1 MKQLRHILP
10 KPHGWLLGA
19 VSLYLLS
26 FLFAPKISPIN
37 SLKAEIK
44 SLENYID
51 AREKEF
57 EKISS
62 DTTLIKRL
70 ANKSESVDE
79 LEQLIKKTT
88 GLFIFRKS
96 SVATGPLFWS
106 NQQTYPPDH
115 IFTFTDTTYFKQLE
129 KGNGFYICV
138 KKTLPE
144 VNGDSIIAIGMI
156 PIMYRYFSDL
166 PDKFEHDAS
175 ANIIVSAAATD
186 YPIKNISGRTL
197 FYVSPKSRID
207 KPSEDIS
214 VYLRL
219 AAMIFLFIYI
229 HLISERIAGRFG
241 FWKGLTFLF
250 IVLFSLRLISYFF
263 PFPVNFRQFELFDPS
278 NYASSEIHKSL
289 GDLLINAC
297 LFSWLI
303 LFSLHKLQRTGFYN
317 VPSGRVGMLIGG
329 FASLTVVALT
339 FSIAFTIRSIAAH
352 STISFDV
359 INFFSLSPF
368 TVFGFIALA
377 ILAVGYYYFM
387 RIMTPLLSVAF
398 NNNFNPVY
406 LVVAVAGL
414 TFLTFQVNDVL
425 LPFYIHVLG
434 WLIIYIWLS
443 RLNKFG
449 ISDQRQTMA
458 GALFWIFIF
467 SVSITAII
475 INANRDKEWQ
485 NRINIANKIDE
496 RTDPTSARELNV
508 AFVWLDNDFLSSN
521 FYRFKDPEQ
530 ATLLRD
536 SIMHKSDFPINY
548 SSQLYLFDADKKPLF
563 NEESESYNTF
573 QTVLEVEAKPSKGA
587 LYYVERGFDKY
598 TYLFE
603 RTIRDEN
610 QKILGYLF
618 IVSKL
623 EQYDKEALVAELFR
637 GSEKTDFEKGGIY
650 SWATYIDNRLS
661 VGPGNKYP
669 FPTTLDSTEV
679 PDETIEKRIKKN
691 DTELWYKAK
700 GNTIIVVARKKAD
713 ALEAITLFSYIFCV
727 FLFLVAFFNLFLLLL
742 RMGGN
747 VKEVRRILEW
757 NIRTQI
763 HGTIIFISILSFLII
778 GVSTIS
784 FFILRYQQGNREKL
798 SRTMEVMM
806 NEMEKRLVDRLQLDD
821 ELAIYDSVANDD
833 IQNLLNDVA
842 EIHGVDVNVY
852 DTTGSLHVTS
862 QPVIYRENFI
872 SREMHPEAFYYL
884 NREHRVLH
892 VQQENLAHI
901 RYMSIYSPLRGNDGV
916 THAYIN
922 IPYFL
927 SQQELKQEI
936 SNFLVTIINLNAFIF
951 LVSGVIALFIT
962 NRVTRSFLLI
972 SEKMQQINLGQTNEE
987 IVWKRNDE
995 IGGLVREYNKMVRK
1009 LEVSAEALAKSERE
1023 GAWREMARQVA
1034 HEIKNPLTPMKLSI
1048 QFLQKSIDNNSDNV
1062 KELTGKVAKTL
1073 VEQIDH
1079 LSKIA
1084 FDFSQF
1090 ANIGNTNIETF
1101 DINEVIRSLDNLY
1114 KTSHEG
1120 ELKLKTV
1127 PGKVMVRADKTQM
1140 NRLFTNL
1147 IQNAIEACNGK
1158 GKCSIELNEV
1168 RTDGV
1173 IQISIK
1179 DNGEGIPQEMH
1190 SKIFIPNFTTKSSG
1204 TGLGLAMC
1212 KGIAEQAGG
1221 RIWFETKTGEGSTF
1235 YVELP
1240 VAN

>member
-96 SVATGPLFWS
+96 SVGTGPLFWS